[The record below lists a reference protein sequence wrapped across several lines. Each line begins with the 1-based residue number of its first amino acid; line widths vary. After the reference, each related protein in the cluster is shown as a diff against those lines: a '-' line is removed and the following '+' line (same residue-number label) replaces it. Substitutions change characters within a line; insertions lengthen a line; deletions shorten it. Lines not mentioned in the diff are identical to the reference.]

1 MPVKPPQSQTT
12 QSQAIPQQQ
21 LQVNQNF
28 YILGGLMTVFIIVS
42 LLMGRTSKQGKTAR
56 ARWANLDDLKHA
68 KKLGLACKGKKARF
82 DQATYYIVEPIGTP
96 PKQWGK
102 FDHNALFL
110 PQINR
115 GTLVI
120 GGAGSGKTANLILP
134 AAISALLQDHTVALF
149 DYKYENQGL
158 AEILVPVAIDRGY
171 QVRTFAPGGLLS
183 GIYNVCDGVKD
194 SSNLA
199 GAREVVGCIVR
210 NTSDKEVK
218 NDGFF
223 DPGGRSILEGAFL
236 MARWIA
242 EKCHNP
248 AHANIL
254 MVHQILSMP
263 ELTKRLLLNR
273 ESIPP
278 WIYAAFSI
286 LTSSAGGSGKN
297 ETEAGLLANAVKVL
311 SPMIVPDFL
320 ESLVGKSTF
329 PRLSRDEPL
338 KVDGKQMLIFGCDQ
352 KNEAATLP
360 LVATALEQIVS
371 YNLKYQ
377 RQKPLVVILDEFD
390 ALNLPVVLDW
400 LNRYRS
406 SGCSVIIGIQ
416 YLGQLEARYGKARA
430 QGFQSSC
437 STKGWFNPGD
447 SETAKTMSMMFGE
460 QELELANISKSTNSG
475 KGGGGTSRSESKQL
489 HQVDL
494 LESHEPLN
502 FPQGTCIIQSP
513 GVGNKQAIGLPFRYS
528 FRFSKK
534 QDDLFK
540 AECKSKYG
548 VLRDLAT
555 QKKGSKTTDHTKL
568 FQEYY
573 QIIDRLISLDPMSSF
588 PVS

>member
-1 MPVKPPQSQTT
+1 MPVKHQAIQQQVPPQHQF
-12 QSQAIPQQQ
+12 
-21 LQVNQNF
+21 QVNQNF
-28 YILGGLMTVFIIVS
+28 YILGGLVAVFMIVS
-42 LLMGRTSKQGKTAR
+42 LLMGRTSKKGKTAR
-56 ARWANLDDLKHA
+56 ARWASLDDLKNA
-68 KKLGLACKGKKARF
+68 KNLGLACKGKQAKF
-82 DQATYYIVEPIGTP
+82 DNATYYIVEPIGTP
-96 PKQWGK
+96 PKQWSK

-120 GGAGSGKTANLILP
+120 GGAGSGKTANMILP
-134 AAISALLQDHTVALF
+134 AAISALLQEFTVALF
-149 DYKYENQGL
+149 DYKYENNGL
-158 AEILVPVAIDRGY
+158 AELLVPVAIDRGY
-171 QVRTFAPGGLLS
+171 QIRTFAPGGLLS

-236 MARWIA
+236 MARWVA
-242 EKCHNP
+242 EKLHNP
-248 AHANIL
+248 SYANIL

-273 ESIPP
+273 EQIPP
-278 WIYAAFSI
+278 WIYTAFSI

-320 ESLVGKSTF
+320 GSLVGRSTF
-329 PRLSRDEPL
+329 PRFDSKEPL
-338 KVDGKQMLIFGCDQ
+338 KADGKQMLVFGCDQ
-352 KNEAATLP
+352 KNETATLP
-360 LVATALEQIVS
+360 LVATALEQIIS

-377 RQKPLVVILDEFD
+377 RHKPLVLILDEFD

-406 SGCSVIIGIQ
+406 SGGSIIIGIQ

-447 SETAKTMSMMFGE
+447 NETAKIMSSMFGE
-460 QELELANISKSTNSG
+460 QELELSNISKSTNSG

-494 LESHEPLN
+494 LESQEPLN

-513 GVGNKQAIGLPFRYS
+513 GVGNKQAVNIPFRHS

-534 QDDLFK
+534 QNDLFK
-540 AECKSKYG
+540 AECKSKYE
-548 VLRDLAT
+548 LLKDLAAKKKET
-555 QKKGSKTTDHTKL
+555 QVTDHSQL

-573 QIIDRLISLDPMSSF
+573 DIIDRLISLDPTRSI
-588 PVS
+588 PAH

>member
-1 MPVKPPQSQTT
+1 MSVKQH
-12 QSQAIPQQQ
+12 SQANQVQVAPQPQ

-28 YILGGLMTVFIIVS
+28 YILGGLVAVFIIVS
-42 LLMGRTSKQGKTAR
+42 LLMGRTSKKGKTAR
-56 ARWANLDDLKHA
+56 ARWASTDDLKNA
-68 KKLGLACKGKKARF
+68 KTLGLACKGKKAKF
-82 DQATYYIVEPIGTP
+82 DNATYYIVEPIGTP
-96 PKQWGK
+96 PRQWSK

-134 AAISALLQDHTVALF
+134 AAISALLQDYTVALF

-183 GIYNVCDGVKD
+183 GTYNVCDGVKD
-194 SSNLA
+194 STNLA

-242 EKCHNP
+242 EQLKNS
-248 AHANIL
+248 AYANIL
-254 MVHQILSMP
+254 MVHQILVMP
-263 ELTKRLLLNR
+263 ELTKRLILNR
-273 ESIPP
+273 DSIPP

-286 LTSSAGGSGKN
+286 LTSSAGGNGKN

-320 ESLVGKSTF
+320 QSLVGASTF
-329 PRLSRDEPL
+329 PRLSRNEPL
-338 KVDGKQMLIFGCDQ
+338 KIDGKQMLVFGCDQ

-371 YNLKYQ
+371 YNLKYK
-377 RQKPLVVILDEFD
+377 RDKPLVVILDEFD

-447 SETAKTMSMMFGE
+447 AETATTMSKMFGE
-460 QELELANISKSTNSG
+460 QEIELSNISKSTNSG

-513 GVGNKQAIGLPFRYS
+513 GVGDKQTIGLPYRHS

-534 QDDLFK
+534 QNDLFK
-540 AECKSKYG
+540 AECQSKYQ
-548 VLRDLAT
+548 LLHNLAKE
-555 QKKGSKTTDHTKL
+555 KKSNKTDDHSKL
-568 FQEYY
+568 FNEYY
-573 QIIDRLISLDPMSSF
+573 QIIDRLISLDPMATL
-588 PVS
+588 PVN